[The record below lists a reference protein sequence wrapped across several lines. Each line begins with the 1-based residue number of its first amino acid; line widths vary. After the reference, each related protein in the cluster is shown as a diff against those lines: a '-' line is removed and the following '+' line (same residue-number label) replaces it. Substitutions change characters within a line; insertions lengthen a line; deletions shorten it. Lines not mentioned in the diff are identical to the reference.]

1 MTDHDV
7 LRYLYLVDRKLT
19 ILTSGIHWKS
29 EYGTELEQIDK
40 GLCKLKVLVDEEY
53 EKRNMRTD
61 NKRYM

>member
-1 MTDHDV
+1 MTDYDV

-40 GLCKLKVLVDEEY
+40 ELCKLRVSVNEEHA
-53 EKRNMRTD
+53 KRNMRTG
-61 NKRYM
+61 

>member
-1 MTDHDV
+1 MTNHDV

-29 EYGTELEQIDK
+29 GYGTELEQIDK
-40 GLCKLKVLVDEEY
+40 ELCKLKVLVDEEHK
-53 EKRNMRTD
+53 KRSMRTD